1 MVTAWSVNVTAEVK
15 VAPEPADPVGALVP
29 ETVGL
34 YDLAGI
40 PLQVEPDCK
49 FMTLTPLVARIYGLN
64 EVLYQSVADNEPLVP
79 DTPGIVTY
87 VVPSNEYSHLSG
99 IPLPKPNV
107 TEKLNEAFVTT
118 LLDVLQLVLMLEESA

>member
-1 MVTAWSVNVTAEVK
+1 M
-15 VAPEPADPVGALVP
+15 GALVA
-29 ETVGL
+29 ETIGL

-40 PLQVEPDCK
+40 PLQVESDCK

-64 EVLYQSVADNEPLVP
+64 EVLYQSVADNEPLFP
-79 DTPGIVTY
+79 DTSGIVTY

-99 IPLPKPNV
+99 IPSPKPNV